1 MIERQTI
8 VTWEDPKKKKPE
20 PCVFVV
26 VTVSAKLDGITYG
39 HALAIADYWDDD
51 EENGWSYMDPML
63 ERHADQVTMHAW
75 ADLEPYAGGRRSK

>member
-26 VTVSAKLDGITYG
+26 VTVSAELDFITYD
-39 HALAIADYWDDD
+39 HALAVAEWRGD
-51 EENGWSYMDPML
+51 EGGWSFEDPML
-63 ERHADQVTMHAW
+63 ERYADRVTVHAW
-75 ADLEPYAGGRRSK
+75 ADLEPYKG